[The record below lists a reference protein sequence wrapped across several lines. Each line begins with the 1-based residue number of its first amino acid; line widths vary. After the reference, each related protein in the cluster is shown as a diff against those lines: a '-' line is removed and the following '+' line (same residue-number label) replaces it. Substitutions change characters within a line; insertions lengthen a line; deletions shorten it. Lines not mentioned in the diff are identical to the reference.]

1 MLAIL
6 INYQLQNSISDQ
18 AFKEKEPDTIFT
30 VIQKYN
36 PFFSLAKDMQ
46 DLKGLKRRMFPSGN
60 NVTISLHRISTN
72 NASSSSDCLQM
83 YIAAES
89 TQVLRIS
96 MSKDWAGGGWFGG
109 TRFFQVAQQNMMCY
123 TLVSWSY
130 YWNRVEYYSL

>member
-18 AFKEKEPDTIFT
+18 AFKEKEPDTILT

-36 PFFSLAKDMQ
+36 PFFSLEKDMQ
-46 DLKGLKRRMFPSGN
+46 DLKGLKCTMFPSGN
-60 NVTISLHRISTN
+60 NVTISIHRISTN
-72 NASSSSDCLQM
+72 NSSSSSDCLQI

-96 MSKDWAGGGWFGG
+96 MSKDSAGKGWVVWWDKVLPGSPAEHDVLYPGLLILFLEQG
-109 TRFFQVAQQNMMCY
+109 
-123 TLVSWSY
+123 
-130 YWNRVEYYSL
+130 